1 MRIHRLLISVVLFC
15 LATAAS
21 VQAVEPSRF
30 LSDLMG
36 RKPVAGKTFACYAR
50 VYDDAHLASHPRQNV
65 RALQVL
71 VTAYLIN
78 GESFYQLRMGLQ
90 FRNRP
95 ETFTTTGE
103 CGEGSVPDSVRRGA
117 VCAGPGGPLRLS
129 LDGKDSVLMSLPDG
143 TELWPPGPPDPK
155 NAVKDALGPDDE
167 VFRLDRARLSECE
180 GQLFDEERKALL
192 DRSRMRPGSR
202 GK

>member
-71 VTAYLIN
+71 VTAYLI
-78 GESFYQLRMGLQ
+78 
-90 FRNRP
+90 
-95 ETFTTTGE
+95 
-103 CGEGSVPDSVRRGA
+103 
-117 VCAGPGGPLRLS
+117 
-129 LDGKDSVLMSLPDG
+129 
-143 TELWPPGPPDPK
+143 
-155 NAVKDALGPDDE
+155 
-167 VFRLDRARLSECE
+167 
-180 GQLFDEERKALL
+180 KAHF
-192 DRSRMRPGSR
+192 GSR
-202 GK
+202 STARIRS